1 MVAKGEIRK
10 RGPHPALYLVKNA
23 PGVPRPDT
31 SHLIALPM
39 LAEHL
44 SGRRLLLPPG
54 FKWRKS
60 YQYLRDLDWYLDR
73 LDRFSRPFVK
83 WLESGEAFVELP
95 DEEVIP
101 EIWAACAGFKVDIR
115 DIADVL
121 GEKPYPMLTSE
132 EYRDRSR
139 LYWHLCGMSLK
150 RLSNCTRM
158 SEEDLQVS
166 IITAFRKLLGQI
178 GFQVFAHQVDVSCII
193 GGDLDIPYL
202 KRLLLAKGYSRSP
215 LSATNHKWKKCVRN
229 VYDTDPSLLRQLA
242 GTGTPH
248 RTTTLIRVSPRRKP
262 LGQFEEVQ
270 DPDPT
275 DSVPV

>member
-1 MVAKGEIRK
+1 MVAKGEIQK
-10 RGPHPALYLVKNA
+10 RGRHLALDSIERRV
-23 PGVPRPDT
+23 GVPSRHH

-60 YQYLRDLDWYLDR
+60 HQYLRDLDWYLDR
-73 LDRFSRPFVK
+73 LDRFSNSFVE
-83 WLESGEAFVELP
+83 WLGSGQAFVELP
-95 DEEVIP
+95 NEEVVP

-121 GEKPYPMLTSE
+121 GEKPYPMLTPE
-132 EYRDRSR
+132 EYRERSY
-139 LYWHLCGMSLK
+139 LYWHLCGMSLPMLGK
-150 RLSNCTRM
+150 YARL
-158 SEEDLQVS
+158 SEEDLRAHVV
-166 IITAFRKLLGQI
+166 TAFRKLLGQI

-215 LSATNHKWKKCVRN
+215 LSATNHKWKKCVRD
-229 VYDTDPSLLRQLA
+229 VYDKDPNLLRQLA

-248 RTTTLIRVSPRRKP
+248 QTTTLIRVSPRRKP
-262 LGQFEEVQ
+262 FGQIEEVQ